1 VVGLLIV
8 IALVA
13 VPLILMAR
21 VALMMLG
28 RLFGVVSRSEVAT
41 RAEFARIREQL
52 LLSPD
57 SAPALASDP
66 PALASDP
73 PALASDPPAPAS
85 EPPAPP
91 APRWSAC
98 PGCGASVSSAATLCV
113 RCGGALRA
121 G

>member
-1 VVGLLIV
+1 MVGLLIV

-21 VALMMLG
+21 LALMMLG

-57 SAPALASDP
+57 SAPAHVPEP
-66 PALASDP
+66 PT
-73 PALASDPPAPAS
+73 
-85 EPPAPP
+85 PPAPP
-91 APRWSAC
+91 APWWSTC

-113 RCGGALRA
+113 RCGGDLRA
-121 G
+121 E